1 MRNYQP
7 TTTSRS
13 VYDGVLTLQVNPQVV
28 GVEDLELADRFEIL
42 NVLRRHLRN
51 LEELNVALVVNEGT
65 TLCIL

>member
-28 GVEDLELADRFEIL
+28 GVEDLEFTDRLEVL
-42 NVLRRHLRN
+42 HVLRSN
-51 LEELNVALVVNEGT
+51 LGDFKETHGAIVLDEGT
-65 TLCIL
+65 TLFK